1 MSIRKRNDFLDAEES
16 DGGESG
22 GYQSEEE
29 EGRAAIGGRATKRRK
44 VDSSDDDNDE
54 KPEIAALP
62 KQAVTGSQDARFDAS
77 AFDDEDGVPD
87 HARIDDDHNDDQ
99 DADSAALSGPPK
111 RPIPKSVARA
121 EKAARRSGVLYISRI
136 PPFMKPHT
144 LKHFLLP
151 HAPSGLGKIFLTPES
166 HASYLARKKS
176 GGNKKHSFTDGW
188 VEFTSKRDAKLAAE
202 VLNGNCI
209 GGKKGGYYHDDLW
222 NVKYLRGFKWGHL
235 TEQIAAENAERE
247 ARLRDE
253 VRKTRK
259 ENRGFL
265 EDVERGK
272 MEEGMEMKRRAKGG
286 VEEGGGGEGKRTK
299 QRPAKVFKQMKV
311 QGSGTRSV
319 GADEPEVRKT
329 LSMIF

>member
-1 MSIRKRNDFLDAEES
+1 MSIRKRNDFLDADES

-44 VDSSDDDNDE
+44 VDVSNDDNDE
-54 KPEIAALP
+54 EPEIAALP
-62 KQAVTGSQDARFDAS
+62 KQAITGPQDARFDAS
-77 AFDDEDGVPD
+77 AFDEEDGVSDPVQ
-87 HARIDDDHNDDQ
+87 IDDDNDQ
-99 DADSAALSGPPK
+99 DANPAALSGPPR

-144 LKHFLLP
+144 LKHFLSP

-188 VEFTSKRDAKLAAE
+188 VEFVSKRDAKLAAE

-253 VRKTRK
+253 VRRTRK

-265 EDVERGK
+265 EDVQRGK

-286 VEEGGGGEGKRTK
+286 IEEEGAGEGKRTR
-299 QRPAKVFKQMKV
+299 QRPAKVFAQMKV
-311 QGSGTRSV
+311 QGSGTRST
-319 GADEPEVRKT
+319 GADEPAVRKT

>member
-1 MSIRKRNDFLDAEES
+1 MAIPKRNNFLDVEES
-16 DGGESG
+16 DGGESD

-29 EGRAAIGGRATKRRK
+29 EGRATIGGRATKRRK
-44 VDSSDDDNDE
+44 VDTSDEDNDE
-54 KPEIAALP
+54 VPEKSALFKEAIAGP
-62 KQAVTGSQDARFDAS
+62 QDARFDAS
-77 AFDDEDGVPD
+77 AFLDEDGVPD
-87 HARIDDDHNDDQ
+87 PATIDDDDDDQ
-99 DADSAALSGPPK
+99 DAEPAALSGPPK

-144 LKHFLLP
+144 LKHFLSP

-188 VEFTSKRDAKLAAE
+188 VEFVSKRDAKLAAE

-272 MEEGMEMKRRAKGG
+272 MEEGMEIKRRAKGG
-286 VEEGGGGEGKRTK
+286 VEEEGAGEGKRTK

-311 QGSGTRSV
+311 QGSGTRST
-319 GADEPEVRKT
+319 GAVEPEVRKT